1 MSRMRRLTACV
12 LTACLSFSLVSCG
25 SLGKPALEKIEEISG
40 ELGIDDP
47 VQEVMQLAEDVLP
60 EELVSG
66 LGLGGKED
74 DPGEETA
81 GTSSG
86 AEAESAAA
94 DAEGAGTEEAEPE
107 AIPVT
112 RVSFRKEV
120 PSFQATP
127 GFVPSVNAYD
137 SGPNLSNVI
146 NRDQFGVDYMSSEA
160 KDFLVRNHF
169 FVEHRGA
176 NSGNPEFYEILMKA
190 AAED

>member
-1 MSRMRRLTACV
+1 MNRMKRLTACV

-47 VQEVMQLAEDVLP
+47 VQEVMQLAEEVLP

-86 AEAESAAA
+86 A
-94 DAEGAGTEEAEPE
+94 
-107 AIPVT
+107 
-112 RVSFRKEV
+112 
-120 PSFQATP
+120 
-127 GFVPSVNAYD
+127 
-137 SGPNLSNVI
+137 
-146 NRDQFGVDYMSSEA
+146 
-160 KDFLVRNHF
+160 
-169 FVEHRGA
+169 A
-176 NSGNPEFYEILMKA
+176 NTSTT
-190 AAED
+190 